1 MKNIPE
7 DWKSQARDKQK
18 RYSVLL
24 KKANTR
30 KIISQLD
37 TWHEEAF
44 EKINC
49 LDCAGCCKNHSP
61 RFNQRDITRIAKHL
75 RIKEGELVSQYLYL
89 DNENDYVLKSSPCH
103 FLNDDNTCKIYEVRP
118 LDCQRYP
125 YTNED
130 VLVKRVRIT
139 QANSKVCPA
148 VFLVLE
154 KIENA
159 LGQ

>member
-1 MKNIPE
+1 
-7 DWKSQARDKQK
+7 
-18 RYSVLL
+18 
-24 KKANTR
+24 
-30 KIISQLD
+30 
-37 TWHEEAF
+37 
-44 EKINC
+44 
-49 LDCAGCCKNHSP
+49 SP